1 MKDQD
6 TIFEQFKNAAQK
18 AEMKDFPEMEK
29 IWSRIDA
36 KMDTIVY
43 KRQKNNWKKLVVA
56 ASVVI
61 VGIMVYQFFKTND
74 TLQIPENKIVISD
87 TLKPIIPKIM
97 ELQKQTET
105 TINKNFISNAET
117 EKLIKNQIK
126 NEKGVAVLNNN
137 NAIHIEYEE
146 KNSNALIDT
155 VKDRSY
161 KNFDTD
167 IRKPVYEARTVQHKA
182 PVFEANSVVKS
193 ESQVERGSDLLIV
206 NGKLTDANDKLKTAL
221 VDDTN
226 NTEQTIVH
234 LKEPLYIIDGK
245 YYSETEMYGKNPTS
259 PYAPLD
265 FKEIKTIKILQDQ
278 EAVAIYG
285 KKGEKGV
292 VIITTKTGKPKVPK

>member
-61 VGIMVYQFFKTND
+61 VGIVVYQFFKTND

-87 TLKPIIPKIM
+87 SLKPLIPKIM
-97 ELQKQTET
+97 ELQKPSEI

-221 VDDTN
+221 VADTN

-245 YYSETEMYGKNPTS
+245 YYSEAEMYGKNPTS

-292 VIITTKTGKPKVPK
+292 VIITTITGKPKVPK